1 VESGNNL
8 GMPLQRSAWAKSAA
22 SVIVAVAD
30 IAAVILGLWI
40 LMFILEANRANELVS
55 FVEDA
60 ARWLASWSHDLFTMD
75 TDWLR
80 VLLNYGIPAVLYLFV
95 GHGIARRLRQL

>member
-1 VESGNNL
+1 
-8 GMPLQRSAWAKSAA
+8 MPLQRSAWTKPAA
-22 SVIVAVAD
+22 SVITAIAD

-40 LMFILEANRANELVS
+40 LMFILDANPANDLVS

-60 ARWLASWSHDLFTMD
+60 ADWLASWSRDLFTMD